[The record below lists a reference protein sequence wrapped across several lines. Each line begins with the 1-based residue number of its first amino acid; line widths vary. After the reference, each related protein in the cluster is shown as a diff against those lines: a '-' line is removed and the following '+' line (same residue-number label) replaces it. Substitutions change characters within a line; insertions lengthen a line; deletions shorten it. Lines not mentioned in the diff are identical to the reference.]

1 MKKSTLLLTAMVICI
16 IAFVMVLVWPYIS
29 NYINVQFFDTNS
41 IIDEL
46 SSTIN

>member
-1 MKKSTLLLTAMVICI
+1 MKKSTLLLIAMVICI

-29 NYINVQFFDTNS
+29 NYINAQFF